1 MTNGTRPSNV
11 PLQRMQARGTVKPVN
26 FICIAPQ
33 ASQVSIVG
41 DFNQWSSTANPMT
54 RHVDGSW
61 HASIPLKHGGHAY
74 QFLVDGQPTNDPR
87 AQGLTRNA
95 QGERVSMAFVS

>member
-1 MTNGTRPSNV
+1 MTNGMRPSNV
-11 PLQRMQARGTVKPVN
+11 PLQRLQARGTVKPVN

-33 ASQVSIVG
+33 ASHVAVVG
-41 DFNQWSSTANPMT
+41 DFNDWSPGANPMT

-61 HASIPLKHGGHAY
+61 HASIPFKHGGHAY
-74 QFLVDGQPTNDPR
+74 QFMVDGQPTNDPR

-95 QGERVSMAFVS
+95 KGDKVSMLFVS